1 MSIDFCYIYVA
12 KFYSQIKREKA
23 MTDSVVA
30 LPVSVEQ
37 VVIVIRQMK
46 FLIYPMTSAQ
56 LWDEW
61 SGVALDEI
69 DEREVTA

>member
-1 MSIDFCYIYVA
+1 
-12 KFYSQIKREKA
+12 